1 MKVIGEKND
10 YIQELLSS
18 PEYLMIE
25 PTNRCNL
32 NCITCTRASLDKIGD
47 ISYENLEKIL
57 DAFPDVKTIKFHGLG
72 EPLLTPDVIKM
83 LELIKGKGID
93 TVIVS
98 NLQWNNIDIE
108 HLLSLIKHMYISYH
122 ALDEKMYNFISGNMG
137 SWKLLHKNIEIIK
150 EKKPDHVDVMLN
162 YVCTKENAQYVE
174 KMVQRAFD
182 LGVLNVRFQIVQNW
196 ADEKNQEF
204 HNKLEQ
210 LQITNLEEVSGY
222 FVKAATLAKQIGV
235 NIEIVGNDHFDYK
248 QCIWPFR
255 RAYITFTGEVIPC
268 CMRPAP
274 KYSMGNILHT
284 DFKEIWNSEKY
295 HSLRKQLSM
304 NDSCEMCEKCP
315 YIVTAPF
322 ISKIN
327 KRLVEEGLYEM

>member
-1 MKVIGEKND
+1 MKVVGEKKD
-10 YIQELLSS
+10 YVQELLSS

-47 ISYENLEKIL
+47 ISYENLERIL
-57 DAFPDVKTIKFHGLG
+57 DSFPDVKTIKFHGLG
-72 EPLLTPDVIKM
+72 EPLLTPNAIKM
-83 LELIKGKGID
+83 LELIKEKGID

-98 NLQWNNIDIE
+98 NLQWDNIDIE

-122 ALDEKMYNFISGNMG
+122 AVDEAMYYTISGNMG
-137 SWKLLHKNIEIIK
+137 SWELLHKNIQRIK
-150 EKKPDHVDVMLN
+150 EKRPNHVDVMLN
-162 YVCTKENAQYVE
+162 YVCTRENVQYME
-174 KMVQRAFD
+174 KMVQRAYD
-182 LGVLNVRFQIVQNW
+182 LGILYVRFQIVQNW
-196 ADEKNQEF
+196 ADEKNQKF

-210 LQITNLEEVSGY
+210 LQITNIEDTLDY
-222 FVKAATLAKQIGV
+222 FVKAATLAKQIVV
-235 NIEIVGNDHFDYK
+235 NIEIVGNDHFDYR

-268 CMRPAP
+268 CMRPEP
-274 KYSMGNILHT
+274 KYSMGNIFKT

-295 HSLRKQLSM
+295 HSLRRQLSD
-304 NDSCEMCEKCP
+304 NQSCEMCKECP
-315 YIVTAPF
+315 YTVTAPF

-327 KRLVEEGLYEM
+327 MRLKEEGLYEM